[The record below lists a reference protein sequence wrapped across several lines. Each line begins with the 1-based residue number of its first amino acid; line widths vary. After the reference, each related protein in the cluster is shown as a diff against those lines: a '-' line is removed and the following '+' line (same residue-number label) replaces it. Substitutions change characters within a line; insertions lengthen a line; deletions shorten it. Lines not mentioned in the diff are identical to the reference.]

1 MPSFKVHCFRK
12 INEML
17 DKLDKDI
24 ESWRE
29 EWDDHYGDLSASQY
43 DFLIGQ
49 KIILQELKENLN
61 KMGRH

>member
-29 EWDDHYGDLSASQY
+29 ERDDHYGDLSASQY